1 MKIEIGADCQS
12 LAASDT
18 EEIKKTVIIN
28 ASPDIVFRALID
40 ETELTQWFSSERT
53 VLEPQ
58 VGGAWMLKNCRSD
71 IGNIHT
77 MRGKMLEIIQDKK
90 LSYTWNVDEYPDMP
104 ETIVTWTI
112 ELLDRGR
119 ISELKLVHS
128 DLANN
133 NFDDTEK
140 NWSYFIG
147 RLVEHCKDKQ
157 WPSYDLGQ

>member
-1 MKIEIGADCQS
+1 LTE
-12 LAASDT
+12 SDT
-18 EEIKKTVIIN
+18 EQIKRTVIIS
-28 ASPDIVFRALID
+28 ASPEVVFRALID

-77 MRGKMLEIIQDKK
+77 MRGKILEIIHDKK
-90 LSYTWNVDEYPDMP
+90 LSYTCNVDEYPDMP

-112 ELLDRGR
+112 ELLDGGR
-119 ISELKLVHS
+119 ISEIKLVHS
-128 DLANN
+128 DLANKD
-133 NFDDTEK
+133 FDEIDK

-147 RLVEHCKDKQ
+147 RLVEHCKDKAAV
-157 WPSYDLGQ
+157 L

>member
-12 LAASDT
+12 LAESDT

-28 ASPDIVFRALID
+28 ASPEVVFRALID

-77 MRGKMLEIIQDKK
+77 MRGKILEIIQDKK
-90 LSYTWNVDEYPDMP
+90 LSYTWNFDEYPDMP

-112 ELLDRGR
+112 ELLDGGR
-119 ISELKLVHS
+119 ISEIKLVHS

-133 NFDDTEK
+133 NFDYTEK
-140 NWSYFIG
+140 NWSHFIG
-147 RLVEHCKDKQ
+147 RLVEYCKDKQ